1 MWRARLPMRCEGVDL
16 EMDCP
21 VQYLRPT
28 LVWPLLLL
36 LVSGGAD
43 EEEAAAAGLGLGLAA
58 VTAPAAG
65 AGRQQDTRCV
75 TIWFCPSL
83 PCLDL
88 ERREESKGRRRRRR
102 RTAKG
107 TDGRI
112 DGIARIVEYG
122 PNQIKSNGG
131 WVLCCAGPY
140 VCY

>member
-1 MWRARLPMRCEGVDL
+1 MRCEGVDL

-43 EEEAAAAGLGLGLAA
+43 EEEEAAAGLGLAT

-88 ERREESKGRRRRRR
+88 ERREESKGRRRRRTA
-102 RTAKG
+102 RTDAWMVSLASWNMG
-107 TDGRI
+107 
-112 DGIARIVEYG
+112 
-122 PNQIKSNGG
+122 QIKSNQIKWWVGT
-131 WVLCCAGPY
+131 VLCRPICLL
-140 VCY
+140 

>member
-1 MWRARLPMRCEGVDL
+1 MRCEGVDL

-28 LVWPLLLL
+28 LVWPWPLL

-43 EEEAAAAGLGLGLAA
+43 EEEEEEAAGLGLGLATVT

-83 PCLDL
+83 P
-88 ERREESKGRRRRRR
+88 
-102 RTAKG
+102 
-107 TDGRI
+107 
-112 DGIARIVEYG
+112 
-122 PNQIKSNGG
+122 
-131 WVLCCAGPY
+131 
-140 VCY
+140 